1 MMTAS
6 LLPAIA
12 SGLALW
18 PGLLLVSGGLAKAV
32 DVAGHDLGDTV
43 LARLIPGRRP
53 LRAAWGLTAGAEL
66 SVGALVV
73 AGVAVPWPEVAAA
86 LLLTGAA
93 LVAAWG
99 LRYAPDAGCGCFG
112 AAATTRLSV
121 RTGVRAG
128 FLAVLAALAVAGGAS
143 WTTVFDHAIAAAVT
157 VAAGVA
163 LAWLSPE
170 LPGLRDAAAARVG
183 GAFWQARALRHRAC
197 GSISLERSVAG
208 LRRSE
213 LWQRAQPYVSAET
226 PTEHWDEGCWRLV
239 CYPAVYEGEPATAVF
254 SIHLGLRQSP
264 NTVAF
269 VDEVEQRVLGRLEAG
284 GSRA

>member
-1 MMTAS
+1 MTVS
-6 LLPAIA
+6 LLRAIA
-12 SGLALW
+12 SSLALW
-18 PGLLLVSGGLAKAV
+18 PGLVLVAGGVAKAV
-32 DVAGHDLGDTV
+32 DVASGDLGDTV

-53 LRAAWGLTAGAEL
+53 LRAAWGLAATAEL
-66 SVGALVV
+66 AVGALVL
-73 AGVAVPWPEVAAA
+73 AGVAVPWPEIAAA

-112 AAATTRLSV
+112 ARATTRLSV

-128 FLAVLAALAVAGGAS
+128 FLAALAALGAVGGAS
-143 WTTVFDHAIAAAVT
+143 WTTVFDYLVAVAVT
-157 VAAGVA
+157 AAAGVA

-170 LPGLRDAAAARVG
+170 LPGLRDAAAVRIG
-183 GAFWQARALRHRAC
+183 GAFWRARALRHRAC
-197 GSISLERSVAG
+197 GSISLERSVAR
-208 LRRSE
+208 LRRSD
-213 LWQRAQPYVSAET
+213 LWRLAQPYVSAET
-226 PTEHWDEGCWRLV
+226 PTEHWDEGCWRLL
-239 CYPAVYEGEPATAVF
+239 CYPAVYEGESVTAVF

-269 VDEVEQRVLGRLEAG
+269 VNEVEQRVLGRLEAG